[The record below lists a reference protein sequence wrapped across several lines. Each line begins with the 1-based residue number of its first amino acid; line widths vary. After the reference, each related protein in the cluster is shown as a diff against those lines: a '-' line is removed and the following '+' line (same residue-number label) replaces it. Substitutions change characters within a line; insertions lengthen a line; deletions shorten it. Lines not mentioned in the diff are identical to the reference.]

1 MSLDVSLG
9 AAFLAGIVSFL
20 APCVLPLVPGY
31 LAWLAGISLDEA
43 GRARLRVLASAALF
57 VLGFST
63 VFVVLGAT
71 ASFAGRLLNEHMAAL
86 SVVAGVVIVLFGLHQ
101 LGLFRFSLL
110 DREARMAV
118 PVRPPGLAGAYLVGL
133 AFGFGWTPC
142 AGPVLSVILMLAGA
156 EASMLRGSM
165 LLAAY
170 SAGLGLP
177 FLAAAF
183 FAGAFRRFIQRF
195 RQHMPLLDK
204 AMGLVLVLTG
214 LLFITGTINRIGF
227 CLYEKLP
234 WLGSIG

>member
-1 MSLDVSLG
+1 MSLDVSFG

-43 GRARLRVLASAALF
+43 ERARLRVLASAALF

-63 VFVVLGAT
+63 VFVLLGAT
-71 ASFAGRLLNEHMAAL
+71 ASFAGRLLNQHMTTL
-86 SVVAGVVIVLFGLHQ
+86 GVVAGVVILLFGLHQ
-101 LGLFRFSLL
+101 LGLLRVGLL
-110 DREARMAV
+110 DREARIAV
-118 PVRPPGLAGAYLVGL
+118 PARPPGLAGAYLVGL

-142 AGPVLSVILMLAGA
+142 AGPVLSVILMLAGT
-156 EASMLRGSM
+156 EASMLRGSL

-183 FAGAFRRFIQRF
+183 FAGAFRRFMQRI
-195 RQHMPLLDK
+195 RRHMPLVDK
-204 AMGLVLVLTG
+204 AMGLVLVVTG
-214 LLFITGTINRIGF
+214 LLFITGTINRVGF
-227 CLYEKLP
+227 WLYEHLP
-234 WLGSIG
+234 WLSAVG

>member
-31 LAWLAGISLDEA
+31 LAWLAGISLGEA
-43 GRARLRVLASAALF
+43 ERARLRVLASAALF

-63 VFVVLGAT
+63 IFVVLGAT
-71 ASFAGRLLNEHMAAL
+71 ASVAGRLLNQHMVTL
-86 SVVAGVVIVLFGLHQ
+86 GVVAGVVIMLFGLHQ
-101 LGLFRFSLL
+101 LGLLRIGLL
-110 DREARMAV
+110 DRDARITV

-142 AGPVLSVILMLAGA
+142 AGPVLSVILMLAGT

-183 FAGAFRRFIQRF
+183 FAGAFQRFMQRF
-195 RQHMPLLDK
+195 RRHMPFVDK
-204 AMGLVLVLTG
+204 VMGLVLVLTG

-227 CLYEKLP
+227 WLYEKLP
-234 WLGSIG
+234 LLGSIG

>member
-9 AAFLAGIVSFL
+9 AAFLAGIISFL

-31 LAWLAGISLDEA
+31 LAWLAGISLGEA
-43 GRARLRVLASAALF
+43 ERARLRVLASAALF

-71 ASFAGRLLNEHMAAL
+71 ASFAGRLLNQHMVTL
-86 SVVAGVVIVLFGLHQ
+86 GVVAGVVIMLFGLHQ
-101 LGLFRFSLL
+101 LGLLRIGVL
-110 DREARMAV
+110 DRDARITV

-142 AGPVLSVILMLAGA
+142 AGPVLSVILMLAGT

-183 FAGAFRRFIQRF
+183 FAGAFQRFMQRF
-195 RQHMPLLDK
+195 RRHMPFVDK
-204 AMGLVLVLTG
+204 VMGLVLVLTG

-227 CLYEKLP
+227 WLYEKLP